1 MPPQQIGASVSM
13 TAGASA
19 AGLGRLHGKNMSSSA
34 HNSSAG
40 QQMRASAIHSTPE
53 ALGRV
58 GLRTDGELGGHPGKR
73 QKTSDSED
81 EPASSSAGAA
91 YSGAHLAGPHR
102 ETALRGSSQPGTDSD
117 RQQLSPVA
125 GGPSESNLSGTA
137 SPPNVQGGPG
147 VWDPGQENP
156 ASAAAM
162 RLQQAKHAQHAQQ
175 RSNLPRAA
183 AGGPPS
189 PEQSSALPRHGTP
202 SALLSP
208 QQMRRR

>member
-13 TAGASA
+13 TAGANA
-19 AGLGRLHGKNMSSSA
+19 AGLGRLHGKNISSSA

-40 QQMRASAIHSTPE
+40 QQMRSSAIHSTPE

-58 GLRTDGELGGHPGKR
+58 GLRTDGELSGHLGKR

-91 YSGAHLAGPHR
+91 YSGAHLAGPHG
-102 ETALRGSSQPGTDSD
+102 ETALRGSSQPGTDIN
-117 RQQLSPVA
+117 RQQLSPAA

-137 SPPNVQGGPG
+137 SPPNVQGGPD

-156 ASAAAM
+156 AGAAAR
-162 RLQQAKHAQHAQQ
+162 RLQAKHAQHAQQ

-183 AGGPPS
+183 AVRPAS

-208 QQMRRR
+208 QQMQRR